1 MKKRKKKGFD
11 REEILDRLLR
21 IAEEAH
27 RATTTERADKNGNLA
42 VEYDARC
49 ATIELKALECAVKL
63 AGAEETQEQELFIT
77 LEEDA
82 KEMAL

>member
-11 REEILDRLLR
+11 REEMLERLLR

-27 RATTTERADKNGNLA
+27 RATIVEKIDKNGNPS
-42 VEYDARC
+42 VEYDAKC

-63 AGAEETQEQELFIT
+63 AELNAGGEEICIT
-77 LEEDA
+77 LEQDA